1 MELNVVST
9 TGSKPITT
17 VKNVSDK
24 FTVKDIKKEV
34 YKAKSLLYPDRQAVR
49 LEPKGKILKDSDD
62 VKSLGLKNG
71 DTVYIKD
78 LGPQIGWSTVFMAE
92 YAGPLFVY
100 LIFYYRP
107 WIFYGSEAASKP
119 YSYVAHLAA
128 ICYII
133 HYTKRVLE
141 TLFVHRF
148 SHATM
153 PIMNLFKNCSYYWGF
168 TAYVAYHVN
177 HPLFTPPNFL
187 QVFVGLA
194 AFAFCQMGNLSIHL
208 AFRDLRPP
216 GTNVRRIPGATS
228 NPFTSLFN
236 YVSCPNYT
244 YEFGSWLSFTIMTSC
259 LPAFLFAAAGMYQMT
274 MWALGKH
281 RNYKKEFPDYP
292 KQRKS
297 IVPFVI

>member
-1 MELNVVST
+1 MELQVVNT
-9 TGSKPITT
+9 AGLKPITT
-17 VKNVSDK
+17 IKNVSST

-34 YKAKSLLYPDRQAVR
+34 HKAKSQLYPDRQAVR
-49 LEPKGKILKDSDD
+49 LEVKGKILKDSDD

-107 WIFYGSEAASKP
+107 WIFYGAEAANQP

-128 ICYII
+128 LCYIV

-177 HPLFTPPNFL
+177 HPLFTPPNCL
-187 QVFVGLA
+187 QVLIGLG
-194 AFAFCQMGNLSIHL
+194 AFAFCQLGNLSIHL
-208 AFRDLRPP
+208 ALRDLRPP
-216 GTNVRRIPGATS
+216 GTNVRRIPVATS
-228 NPFTSLFN
+228 NPFTQLFN
-236 YVSCPNYT
+236 FVSCPNYT
-244 YEFGSWLSFTIMTSC
+244 YEFGSWLSFTILTSC
-259 LPAFLFAAAGMYQMT
+259 LPAFLFAFAGMYQMT
-274 MWALGKH
+274 LWALGKH
-281 RNYKKEFPDYP
+281 KNYKKEFPDYP
-292 KQRKS
+292 KQRKA

>member
-1 MELNVVST
+1 MDSKTLEKMWATFIKATLQVS
-9 TGSKPITT
+9 GS
-17 VKNVSDK
+17 

-34 YKAKSLLYPDRQAVR
+34 HKAKSQLYPDRQAVR
-49 LEPKGKILKDSDD
+49 LEIKGKILKDSDD
-62 VKSLGLKNG
+62 IKSLGLKNG
-71 DTVYIKD
+71 DMVFIKD

-128 ICYII
+128 LCYIV

-148 SHATM
+148 SHATEK
-153 PIMNLFKNCSYYWGF
+153 ISTNFKLTTLSS
-168 TAYVAYHVN
+168 
-177 HPLFTPPNFL
+177 
-187 QVFVGLA
+187 Q
-194 AFAFCQMGNLSIHL
+194 FCQLGNLSIHL
-208 AFRDLRPP
+208 ALRDLRPP
-216 GTNVRRIPGATS
+216 GTNVRRIPVATS
-228 NPFTSLFN
+228 NPFTSLFD

-244 YEFGSWLSFTIMTSC
+244 YEFGSWLSFSLLTSC
-259 LPAFLFAAAGMYQMT
+259 FPALLFASAGMYQMT
-274 MWALGKH
+274 VWALGKH
-281 RNYKKEFPDYP
+281 KNYKKEFPDYP
-292 KQRKS
+292 KQRKA